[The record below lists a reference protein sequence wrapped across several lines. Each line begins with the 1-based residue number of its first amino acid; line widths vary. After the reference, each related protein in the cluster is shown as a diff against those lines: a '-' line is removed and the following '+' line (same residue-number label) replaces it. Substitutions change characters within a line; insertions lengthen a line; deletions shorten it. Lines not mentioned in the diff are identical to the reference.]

1 MLEHMYVWTAI
12 YRKLETLDREISRD
26 MFENITEIC
35 KESNLDILDSNVKAD
50 RIGKV

>member
-1 MLEHMYVWTAI
+1 MYVTTTT
-12 YRKLETLDREISRD
+12 YRKLETLDREISGD

-35 KESNLDILDSNVKAD
+35 KESNLDILYLKVDKAD

>member
-1 MLEHMYVWTAI
+1 MLEHMYVGTAI

-35 KESNLDILDSNVKAD
+35 KESNLDIPDSNVKVD